1 MMKDYQAAAYALYD
15 GVCDSADGNRVR
27 LVADALAKARRG
39 ATDRCACGYC
49 VGPVEVVDLDH
60 AVALLGALD
69 GMRRS

>member
-1 MMKDYQAAAYALYD
+1 MTRDYQAAAYALYD
-15 GVCDSADGNRVR
+15 GVPLDTPDGDRVW

-39 ATDRCACGYC
+39 ATDRCVCGSC

-69 GMRRS
+69 GME